1 MKSTAARLD
10 GSTPPRIDGAWLA
23 KRHAA
28 ETPSARGDEA
38 VRLRAG
44 TQWISGAAARRRLC
58 GVARC
63 NAASKSRTK

>member
-28 ETPSARGDEA
+28 ETPSARGD
-38 VRLRAG
+38 
-44 TQWISGAAARRRLC
+44 AAARRRLC